1 MYTRVN
7 LASNATTQTAACLT
21 MNLRTDW
28 SATSQTYTAAKL
40 TPDRE
45 IHVCPWWSIQ
55 PQGLLVAGLLQYSGV
70 VYNLYTVTATVGGA
84 SWPVHIFAAVNSTLQ
99 VADLDLLAFVR
110 YLKTNLSLVGT
121 T

>member
-1 MYTRVN
+1 M
-7 LASNATTQTAACLT
+7 A
-21 MNLRTDW
+21 D
-28 SATSQTYTAAKL
+28 
-40 TPDRE
+40 
-45 IHVCPWWSIQ
+45 
-55 PQGLLVAGLLQYSGV
+55 LLQYSGV

-99 VADLDLLAFVR
+99 VVDLDLLAFVR